1 MWICDSL
8 HLEYFWKLDLPSMSK
23 RIYPTFS
30 ETFLGDSAKRK
41 VLSMDHSRL
50 TPTPFFGKRVITK
63 SLLWTKKKI
72 FIFSCTHF
80 QEFTRRLV
88 LMARSCETWNRPIF
102 IRATHRKFTQ
112 VQVIFFLLLF
122 VLTRF
127 YRVRCVSSFSRR
139 TNNLPREE
147 ENFPKKEGTRKGR
160 TGNQMFYLS
169 LMDRRGSRINSY
181 RFHKRAP
188 KAQASRA
195 GVSGACSSGKIF
207 GFKVPKVPFPGFLNH
222 SDRIFTVC
230 LNHFLD
236 FNFYYCYYYYYYY

>member
-8 HLEYFWKLDLPSMSK
+8 HLEYFWKIDLPSIQK

-30 ETFLGDSAKRK
+30 ETFLRDSAKRK

-50 TPTPFFGKRVITK
+50 TPTPFLGKRVITK

-112 VQVIFFLLLF
+112 VQVIFFVLLF

-147 ENFPKKEGTRKGR
+147 ENFPKKEGSRKGR
-160 TGNQMFYLS
+160 TGNQMFYLCQS
-169 LMDRRGSRINSY
+169 FYHSWT
-181 RFHKRAP
+181 
-188 KAQASRA
+188 
-195 GVSGACSSGKIF
+195 GAD
-207 GFKVPKVPFPGFLNH
+207 LE
-222 SDRIFTVC
+222 
-230 LNHFLD
+230 
-236 FNFYYCYYYYYYY
+236 

>member
-1 MWICDSL
+1 
-8 HLEYFWKLDLPSMSK
+8 
-23 RIYPTFS
+23 
-30 ETFLGDSAKRK
+30 
-41 VLSMDHSRL
+41 MDHSRL

-80 QEFTRRLV
+80 QESTRRFV

-147 ENFPKKEGTRKGR
+147 ENFPKKEGSRKGR
-160 TGNQMFYLS
+160 TGNQMFYLCQS
-169 LMDRRGSRINSY
+169 FYHSWTGADLEKIHTDFINEHRKRKLLGRGFRG
-181 RFHKRAP
+181 HAP
-188 KAQASRA
+188 Q
-195 GVSGACSSGKIF
+195 GK
-207 GFKVPKVPFPGFLNH
+207 
-222 SDRIFTVC
+222 
-230 LNHFLD
+230 FLD
-236 FNFYYCYYYYYYY
+236 LKSPKSPFRVFWAIQTEYLLSV

>member
-8 HLEYFWKLDLPSMSK
+8 HHEYFWKLDLPSMSK

-30 ETFLGDSAKRK
+30 ETFLRDSAKRK

-80 QEFTRRLV
+80 QEFTQRLV

-112 VQVIFFLLLF
+112 VQVIFFFCFLCWPDSTESD
-122 VLTRF
+122 VLAAFHAEQIT
-127 YRVRCVSSFSRR
+127 Y
-139 TNNLPREE
+139 LE
-147 ENFPKKEGTRKGR
+147 KKKTSQKRKGQGR
-160 TGNQMFYLS
+160 DEQVIKCFIYVKVFITHGQA
-169 LMDRRGSRINSY
+169 RI
-181 RFHKRAP
+181 
-188 KAQASRA
+188 
-195 GVSGACSSGKIF
+195 
-207 GFKVPKVPFPGFLNH
+207 
-222 SDRIFTVC
+222 
-230 LNHFLD
+230 
-236 FNFYYCYYYYYYY
+236 